1 MPEKRLMQTKALSA
15 FLTFRQT
22 PLVSTLTRIG
32 LSGEAGKGET
42 LSDDIV
48 GRIARLLGFTV
59 ERLHKLVDE
68 HTAEAARKAAALA
81 ARRAKR

>member
-15 FLTFRQT
+15 FLTSRHT

-32 LSGEAGKGET
+32 LDGEAGKGET

-59 ERLHKLVDE
+59 ERLHKLVDA
-68 HTAEAARKAAALA
+68 HTAETARAAAAAA